1 MVNEPPSTGP
11 LHDRSARASEAD
23 LVAAICSGDEDAWIQ
38 LVRRYGPT
46 MYRIALL
53 YVPDRALA
61 EEVVQETWLAVLTG
75 IRRFEGRSSLKTWL
89 CRIVNNRAQQRA
101 ATERR
106 SLPFSALSKGEVAAG
121 ESSVDSDRF
130 RGIGERW
137 TGFWTSCPEH
147 WTERPEASLLTHET
161 IEIVERAVAL
171 LPPAQRTVVTL
182 RDILGWDA
190 DEVCDL
196 LSITASHQRVLLHR
210 ARTKVRRALE
220 EHLASS

>member
-11 LHDRSARASEAD
+11 VQSRSASASEAD
-23 LVAAICSGDEDAWIQ
+23 LVAAICSGNEDAWIQ

-53 YVPDRALA
+53 YAPDRALA

-89 CRIVNNRAQQRA
+89 FRILTNCAQQRA

-106 SLPFSALSKGEVAAG
+106 SLPFSALRTEEVAA
-121 ESSVDSDRF
+121 ESSVEVDRF

-137 TGFWTSCPEH
+137 TDFWTSSPEH
-147 WTERPEASLLTHET
+147 WTERPEASLLTRET
-161 IEIVERAVAL
+161 I
-171 LPPAQRTVVTL
+171 
-182 RDILGWDA
+182 
-190 DEVCDL
+190 
-196 LSITASHQRVLLHR
+196 
-210 ARTKVRRALE
+210 
-220 EHLASS
+220 